1 MYLKPTISCEVTAS
15 VESELKELFHFYF
28 HKLLNTCFFIKVPLR
43 QPLPFANFFLEKFD
57 RSFINLV
64 KFWIWPEL
72 DLKKI
77 YRIKYYWCALTVLQ
91 LFHLFIWLA
100 LYHKVR
106 VIKLYRNTLAQ
117 YLSSLF
123 KTNHPEVFWEIPI
136 VNNFIKFLGKTPMM

>member
-1 MYLKPTISCEVTAS
+1 M
-15 VESELKELFHFYF
+15 
-28 HKLLNTCFFIKVPLR
+28 FFIKVPLR

-57 RSFINLV
+57 GSFINLV
-64 KFWIWPEL
+64 KFWKPRSCFFESIWPGL

-77 YRIKYYWCALTVLQ
+77 YRIKYYWCALTVLY

-136 VNNFIKFLGKTPMM
+136 VNNFIKFLGKMPMM